1 MQHCERKRPTGEAEV
16 TTGYSSSMLTLG
28 IILLILGFVLGIPA
42 LWTIGVILAL
52 VGAVLWLAEG
62 SGASWGRRWY

>member
-1 MQHCERKRPTGEAEV
+1 MTCEAEV

-28 IILLILGFVLGIPA
+28 IILLILGFVLGVPA